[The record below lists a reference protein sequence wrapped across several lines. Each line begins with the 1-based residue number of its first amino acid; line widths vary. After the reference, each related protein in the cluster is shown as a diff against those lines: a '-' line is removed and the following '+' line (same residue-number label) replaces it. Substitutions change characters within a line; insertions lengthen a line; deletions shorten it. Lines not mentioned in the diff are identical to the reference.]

1 MLGECAAA
9 AATAAAEAEEDREEL
24 VLKPMGD
31 SFTKPINSAL
41 LLTCEVAGADEN
53 ANYDIKWLGTNNRE
67 IIDRSGR
74 SVRLPRTF
82 ILLYDLSITTATSRT
97 TRAGRSINKLQNGAI
112 PSVPKV
118 GKIRNRPF
126 VGNLILNIHKL
137 FSMMTSLL

>member
-9 AATAAAEAEEDREEL
+9 AATVAAAAGEDREEL

-41 LLTCEVAGADEN
+41 LLTCEVAGAVEN

-74 SVRLPRTF
+74 SV
-82 ILLYDLSITTATSRT
+82 AE
-97 TRAGRSINKLQNGAI
+97 
-112 PSVPKV
+112 
-118 GKIRNRPF
+118 
-126 VGNLILNIHKL
+126 NIHSAL
-137 FSMMTSLL
+137 

>member
-9 AATAAAEAEEDREEL
+9 TVAAAAGEDREEL

-41 LLTCEVAGADEN
+41 LLTCEVAGAVEN

-74 SVRLPRTF
+74 SV
-82 ILLYDLSITTATSRT
+82 AE
-97 TRAGRSINKLQNGAI
+97 
-112 PSVPKV
+112 
-118 GKIRNRPF
+118 
-126 VGNLILNIHKL
+126 NIHSAL
-137 FSMMTSLL
+137 